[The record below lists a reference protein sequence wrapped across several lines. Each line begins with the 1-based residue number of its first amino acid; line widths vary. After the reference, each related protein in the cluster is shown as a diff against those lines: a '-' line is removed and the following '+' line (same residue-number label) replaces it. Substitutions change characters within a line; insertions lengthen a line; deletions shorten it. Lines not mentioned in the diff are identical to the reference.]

1 MTKDSEG
8 AWYYE
13 QIDLG
18 YNYRLTD
25 VQAALGRSQMT
36 RLDEYVNKRHELAER
51 YNQLLR
57 GLPLNCPF
65 QHEDC
70 YSSFHLYVIRLDLDI
85 IDVTHRQ
92 VFESL
97 RDNKIMVNLHYIP
110 VHLQPF
116 YENMGFSKGA
126 YPEAEKYY
134 SEAISIP
141 LYPSLSFED
150 QDFVVNC
157 LKRSLDL

>member
-1 MTKDSEG
+1 
-8 AWYYE
+8 
-13 QIDLG
+13 
-18 YNYRLTD
+18 
-25 VQAALGRSQMT
+25 
-36 RLDEYVNKRHELAER
+36 
-51 YNQLLR
+51 
-57 GLPLNCPF
+57 
-65 QHEDC
+65 
-70 YSSFHLYVIRLDLDI
+70 
-85 IDVTHRQ
+85 
-92 VFESL
+92 
-97 RDNKIMVNLHYIP
+97 MVNLHYIP

-116 YENMGFSKGA
+116 YENMGFSKGD